1 MDSIIPA
8 LLAVG
13 ILLLASLML
22 GRSSFTSF
30 STMSDSWKSAE
41 DRSIERLRSDINVDS
56 ISVSGSDID
65 VTILNDGATSLVDFS
80 RMDIVV
86 QYTSGGSNLIKYIDF
101 TTTASPQPDDT
112 WRVLSVNDD
121 VIDPGIVNT
130 SESMTIRIKLSPSV
144 TAGDHWL
151 QVTTELGISAS
162 SFFTT

>member
-1 MDSIIPA
+1 MPT
-8 LLAVG
+8 AVAFG
-13 ILLLASLML
+13 A
-22 GRSSFTSF
+22 
-30 STMSDSWKSAE
+30 W
-41 DRSIERLRSDINVDS
+41 
-56 ISVSGSDID
+56 
-65 VTILNDGATSLVDFS
+65 VTP
-80 RMDIVV
+80 
-86 QYTSGGSNLIKYIDF
+86 
-101 TTTASPQPDDT
+101 TTSPQPDDT